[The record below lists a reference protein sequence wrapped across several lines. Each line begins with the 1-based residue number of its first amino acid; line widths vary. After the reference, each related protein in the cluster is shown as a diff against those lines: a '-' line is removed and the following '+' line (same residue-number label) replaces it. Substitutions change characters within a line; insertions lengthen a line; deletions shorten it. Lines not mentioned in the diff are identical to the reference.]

1 MKTEKTRLSDTFCAV
16 AAASVTFFVLGAC
29 LQGAYDMKKTETCK
43 ARYLKMTKKA
53 QARAEA
59 AEDVI
64 SLVEANYKNVLSGT
78 DEYETYRSEYEGYRK
93 LHASCE

>member
-1 MKTEKTRLSDTFCAV
+1 MKTEKTRLSDTFFVV

-64 SLVEANYKNVLSGT
+64 SLVEADNSDYYNDVLSGT
-78 DEYETYRSEYEGYRK
+78 DEYETYRK

>member
-1 MKTEKTRLSDTFCAV
+1 
-16 AAASVTFFVLGAC
+16 
-29 LQGAYDMKKTETCK
+29 
-43 ARYLKMTKKA
+43 MTKKA

-64 SLVEANYKNVLSGT
+64 SLVENDNSDYFNDVLSGT
-78 DEYETYRSEYEGYRK
+78 DKYETYRK

>member
-1 MKTEKTRLSDTFCAV
+1 METTKTRLSDTFCAV

-29 LQGAYDMKKTETCK
+29 LQGAYDMKKNETCK
-43 ARYLKMTKKA
+43 AHYLKMTKKA

-64 SLVEANYKNVLSGT
+64 SLVEADNSDYYNDVLSGT
-78 DEYETYRSEYEGYRK
+78 DKYEEYRT
-93 LHASCE
+93 LHDSCE

>member
-1 MKTEKTRLSDTFCAV
+1 MKTERTRLSDTFYAV

-43 ARYLKMTKKA
+43 EHYLKMTKKA
-53 QARAEA
+53 QARAEV
-59 AEDVI
+59 AENVV
-64 SLVEANYKNVLSGT
+64 SLVENDNSDYYNDVLSGT
-78 DEYETYRSEYEGYRK
+78 DEYETYRK

>member
-1 MKTEKTRLSDTFCAV
+1 MKTERTRLSDTFYAV

-29 LQGAYDMKKTETCK
+29 LQGAYDMKKNETCK

-64 SLVEANYKNVLSGT
+64 SLVENDNSDYFNDVLSGT
-78 DEYETYRSEYEGYRK
+78 DKYETYRK